1 MKKFIAITALLSFA
15 VVAQAQTAGT
25 LPPRNQG
32 VMREGATKPEA
43 RFKIGSSTR
52 PMMGTTTRGRMMGS
66 TTRMMGTTTRP
77 VGERGE
83 KKLEKIGEKKEL
95 RMAAKKD
102 EALAMKDALVK
113 RLTLALDTL
122 TKVKTNLSTYIDKRV
137 AENKP
142 VGNAKA
148 LLATAN
154 TKIETARKAVTA
166 VIAWKPDAKAASTT
180 EISLTKPRETANT
193 AIKAVHD
200 ARQAID
206 AVVKELRSQINPEGK
221 KKSPE
226 TDKVEPK
233 PEEETT
239 TNQ

>member
-1 MKKFIAITALLSFA
+1 LYTYYIRNNYVIMKKFIAITALLSFA

-25 LPPRNQG
+25 LPLRNQG
-32 VMREGATKPEA
+32 VMREGVTKPEA

-52 PMMGTTTRGRMMGS
+52 PIMGS
-66 TTRMMGTTTRP
+66 TTRMMGSTTRP
-77 VGERGE
+77 IGERGE
-83 KKLEKIGEKKEL
+83 KKNEKIGERKEL
-95 RMAAKKD
+95 KMAAKKG
-102 EALAMKDALVK
+102 EVLATKDALVK

-137 AENKP
+137 SENKP
-142 VGNAKA
+142 IGNAKT

-180 EISLTKPRETANT
+180 EISLTKPRETANA

-200 ARQAID
+200 ARKAID
-206 AVVKELRSQINPEGK
+206 AVVKELRSVINPEGK
-221 KKSPE
+221 KKVPE
-226 TDKVEPK
+226 TAA
-233 PEEETT
+233 TGST